1 MKNIQSLRGMNDI
14 LDLRSEKYIY
24 FTETASKIARNYGFK
39 YIETPL
45 LEETALFKRSVGES
59 SDIVGKEMYN
69 FTDKGKNEVCLRP
82 EGTAGV
88 VRSFVQNKFDRK
100 FEQLGEKQKFF
111 YFGAMFRYERPQ
123 KGRLRL
129 FHQFGAESFGESSYL
144 EDASIILMIRDI
156 LNAFDI
162 KFKLK
167 LNSLGCD
174 DCMPKYRENLV
185 NFLNSKKDDLCEDCH
200 RRIDTNPIRT
210 LDCKVEK
217 CQESLQDSPKIT
229 DNLCNSCDSDF
240 ENLKNI
246 LNQNNISFE
255 VDRNLVRGLDYYTQT
270 AFEFVVDGIG
280 AQNAIAGGGRYNK
293 LVEYLG
299 GKNTPAVGFAIG
311 IERILDL
318 IELPQTAQKGY
329 YFGVLDENQ
338 KYIESIFNLASQK
351 RTENIPVHIELKKKS
366 LKSHLKNADK
376 MGFQYCA
383 VIGENE
389 FNSSTIWVKDLIGKF
404 EDSHSIDS
412 F

>member
-1 MKNIQSLRGMNDI
+1 MKNIQSLRGMNDL
-14 LDLRSEKYIY
+14 LDLESEKYLY
-24 FTETASKIARNYGFK
+24 FTKIASKIAENYGFS

-88 VRSFVQNKFDRK
+88 VRSFIQNKFDRK
-100 FEQLGEKQKFF
+100 FEQLGEKQKFY

-144 EDASIILMIRDI
+144 EDASTILMIRDI
-156 LNAFDI
+156 LNSFEI
-162 KFKLK
+162 PFKLK

-174 DCMPKYRENLV
+174 ACMPKYRENLV
-185 NFLNSKKDDLCEDCH
+185 NFLNSKKEHLCEDCH
-200 RRIDTNPIRT
+200 RRIETNPIRT
-210 LDCKVEK
+210 LDCKIETCK
-217 CQESLQDSPKIT
+217 NELQDSPKIT
-229 DNLCNSCDSDF
+229 DNLCESCDSDF
-240 ENLKNI
+240 ENLKAI
-246 LNQNNISFE
+246 LKDNNLDFE
-255 VDRNLVRGLDYYTQT
+255 IDRDLVRGLDYYTQT

-299 GKNTPAVGFAIG
+299 GKTTPAVGFAIG

-318 IELPQTAQKGY
+318 IKLPEDESKGY
-329 YFGVLDENQ
+329 YFGVLDSNKEYLKQ
-338 KYIESIFNLASQK
+338 IFNLASIK
-351 RTENIPVHIELKKKS
+351 RSENQPVHIEFKKKS
-366 LKSHLKNADK
+366 LKSHLKSASK
-376 MGFQYCA
+376 MNFKYCA
-383 VIGENE
+383 IIGENE
-389 FNSSTIWVKDLIGKF
+389 FNSGTIWVKDLIGKF
-404 EDSHSIDS
+404 EDTQAIDS